1 MHGSNPAKNFDK
13 GGVSEKSGA
22 LSLLFEFA
30 KFTVNIIEGN
40 TLYIKRRITMFAFI
54 NDFIN
59 TIACAIVY
67 NQTGV
72 DYMEAM
78 NLYDFMSTFA
88 YYRDVYDTVQI
99 VTYVVLALV
108 VTAIGLLVYGIVRND
123 NSSEKEVRLEK
134 VEG

>member
-1 MHGSNPAKNFDK
+1 
-13 GGVSEKSGA
+13 
-22 LSLLFEFA
+22 
-30 KFTVNIIEGN
+30 
-40 TLYIKRRITMFAFI
+40 MFAFI

-59 TIACAIVY
+59 TISCAIVY

-108 VTAIGLLVYGIVRND
+108 VIAIGLLVYGIVRND